1 MLNIKPAI
9 TRLREKLELYQVFRY
24 SRVVVEEDR
33 KIVPPSS
40 TSSTLVQAT
49 SQCCYNWKL
58 TLLRFVCA

>member
-40 TSSTLVQAT
+40 TSTLVQA